1 MCPSGTG
8 PKYEKA
14 REWNI
19 PVVNREW
26 LTAIAATSTI
36 PSVSEYTVMPGV
48 PGDHV
53 VEKDSAIIDT
63 KGKGKAHDNGE
74 TRNEFGNEADEFLW
88 AEDKTD
94 VMMNDITNGLS
105 SELLYLTLVLIQ
117 RRTSGSGADC
127 HGRWCNTHI
136 QKAIRKANI
145 CTCSTT

>member
-1 MCPSGTG
+1 
-8 PKYEKA
+8 
-14 REWNI
+14 
-19 PVVNREW
+19 
-26 LTAIAATSTI
+26 
-36 PSVSEYTVMPGV
+36 MPGV

-74 TRNEFGNEADEFLW
+74 TRNEFRNEADEFLW

-94 VMMNDITNGLS
+94 AMMNDITNGLS

-136 QKAIRKANI
+136 QKAIRKANTG
-145 CTCSTT
+145 TCSTT